1 MVQTVAKM
9 IAMIIE
15 SPLIKIRRAVP
26 EDITDLEAIYRD
38 SWRHAYTGII
48 PALHLDR
55 MIRGRDARWW
65 RTAMARSKDM
75 LVVEAAGVVAGY
87 ATFGPS
93 RGAAAYQGEIYELYL
108 TPVYQGIGLG
118 ERLFEAC
125 RTALDNRQ
133 MRGLIVWAL
142 DDNDAATG
150 FYWRRGGRPAGSV
163 KEPFGRTKLSKIAFA
178 WT

>member
-1 MVQTVAKM
+1 
-9 IAMIIE
+9 MIIE

-26 EDITDLEAIYRD
+26 EDTKFLETIYRD

-48 PALHLDR
+48 PTLHLDSL
-55 MIRGRDARWW
+55 IRGRDARWW
-65 RTAMARSKDM
+65 RTAIARNHDL

-93 RGAAAYQGEIYELYL
+93 RSLGAYQGEIYELYL

-133 MRGLIVWAL
+133 LKGLVVWAL
-142 DDNDAATG
+142 GDNDAAAD
-150 FYWRRGGRPAGSV
+150 FYWRRGGRPAAMV
-163 KEPFGRTKLSKIAFA
+163 KERFGRTKLAKIAFA
-178 WT
+178 WN